1 MAPRPN
7 VDKLPTEIRDAAYEL
22 MRGGKTVDE
31 ITAHLKGMGAAVSR
45 SGVGRWKKSAEKS
58 MKALKRASALGA
70 GFAKS
75 LEEDPK
81 GKIGRL
87 LVELGQTAV
96 LDNLLARSDGGEGD
110 GDGDEEAPPVDT
122 KELYFLSM
130 AVKNFESAGTLNTA
144 RELKIR
150 QEVIAKAVKA
160 IEKVATA
167 GGMTA
172 DTISKLRAAVIGTAA

>member
-45 SGVGRWKKSAEKS
+45 SGVGRWKKNAEKS
-58 MKALKRASALGA
+58 MKAYRRASALGD

-75 LEEDPK
+75 LKEDPE

-87 LVELGQTAV
+87 LIELGKTAV
-96 LDNLLARSDGGEGD
+96 LDSLLAKSDD

-130 AVKNFESAGTLNTA
+130 AVKNFESAGNLNTA

-150 QEVIAKAVKA
+150 EEVIAKAVKA
-160 IEKVATA
+160 VEKVATA

-172 DTISKLRAAVIGTAA
+172 DTVAKLRAAVIGTAA